1 VLFVKERIAP
11 EGAFA
16 AGNAGQSGFPIAFS
30 LSATYSFL
38 MDGTGPFNRLVSE
51 LSLDERAK
59 LLEKLRSQSSLLQ
72 SPLYEEVSDEPAEK
86 IEIRFNNLPW
96 YRRLWFRILSFFN
109 SRAPLKLFEDS
120 LMSRI
125 AKSVEE
131 TAPGFYNYQK
141 DLLLPKFQEMLA
153 YLRDGSR
160 FFYQALDASLNR
172 DKGGL
177 MVFLG
182 SLEMPDVHKLIQ
194 NSTDPAVLTE
204 QFPGIS
210 EVELRKK
217 THRAM
222 EEAVSTVSDEQR
234 NAMYYNARSLFC
246 LKQLSSFLFDR
257 MINAFIVDSAYGGSI
272 CPSASIRDQLLAL
285 NNILNSLKNPPP
297 MVLLS
302 SLFVFVLSEKEDE
315 PGFDIQIEMRK
326 LLSRAEASVE
336 AIRTFNKQVPLT
348 QLLRCMSRNM
358 DISPRNIGGGEDW
371 FVVYREHWKHLVDE
385 RFSAFIKNKKQRD
398 MQNSLRY
405 FLKGNSLKMLEN
417 AGSESDAAGVPV
429 KEAFCLSFLKT
440 FYTVVFMGEIN
451 KILRP
456 ILLDG
461 EFIKKENRTE
471 FAEYYNTII
480 KLEDLIRHFDRTLS
494 VSGDIGKR
502 YSQAKAEITSLPF
515 KRRKIQI
522 VLQEASKIAGEIIDQ
537 TRDAM
542 EGMMMVLGGIIKKS
556 ADEKYDSLA
565 NLVVFGKP
573 AAFFGGIQFC
583 ADKFRQAIRL
593 MDDITGIE
601 NAK

>member
-1 VLFVKERIAP
+1 MDET
-11 EGAFA
+11 GH
-16 AGNAGQSGFPIAFS
+16 FS
-30 LSATYSFL
+30 
-38 MDGTGPFNRLVSE
+38 RLVSE
-51 LSLDERAK
+51 LSLKERAR
-59 LLEKLRSQSSLLQ
+59 LLEKLRSQSTLLQ

-86 IEIRFNNLPW
+86 IEIRFNGLPW
-96 YRRLWFRILSFFN
+96 YRRLWFHVLSFFN
-109 SRAPLKLFEDS
+109 SRAPLKLFEDY

-125 AKSVEE
+125 ARSVEE
-131 TAPGFYNYQK
+131 AAPGFYNYQK
-141 DLLLPKFQEMLA
+141 DLLLPKFQEMLV

-160 FFYQALDASLNR
+160 FLYEALDSSFNR
-172 DKGGL
+172 DKGAL

-182 SLEMPDVHKLIQ
+182 SLEMPDIHGLIQ
-194 NSTDPAVLTE
+194 NNTDPAVLAE
-204 QFPGIS
+204 RFPGIS
-210 EVELRKK
+210 EAELRQKAY
-217 THRAM
+217 RAM
-222 EEAVSTVSDEQR
+222 EEAVSGVSDGQKSV
-234 NAMYYNARSLFC
+234 MYYNARSLFC

-257 MINAFIVDSAYGGSI
+257 MINAFIVDSAYHGSI

-285 NNILNSLKNPPP
+285 NNILTSLKDPPP
-297 MVLLS
+297 LTLLS
-302 SLFVFVLSEKEDE
+302 SLFVFVLSEKEDD

-326 LLSRAEASVE
+326 LLSRAEASIE
-336 AIRTFNKQVPLT
+336 AVRTFNKQVPLT

-371 FVVYREHWKHLVDE
+371 FAVYREHWKRLIDE
-385 RFSAFIKNKKQRD
+385 QFSVFIKNKKQND

-417 AGSESDAAGVPV
+417 MGSESNAAGVPV
-429 KEAFCLSFLKT
+429 REAFCLSFLKT

-480 KLEDLIRHFDRTLS
+480 KLEDLIQHFDQLLS
-494 VSGDIGKR
+494 PGGDIGKR

-522 VLQEASKIAGEIIDQ
+522 VLQEASKIARGIIDQ

-542 EGMMMVLGGIIKKS
+542 EGMMMILGGIIKKS
-556 ADEKYDSLA
+556 VDEKYDSLSNPA
-565 NLVVFGKP
+565 IFGRP
-573 AAFFGGIQFC
+573 AAFFDGLQSCIDQFRK
-583 ADKFRQAIRL
+583 ALRL
-593 MDDITGIE
+593 MGDIAGIE

>member
-1 VLFVKERIAP
+1 
-11 EGAFA
+11 
-16 AGNAGQSGFPIAFS
+16 
-30 LSATYSFL
+30 
-38 MDGTGPFNRLVSE
+38 MDGPGHFNRLVSE
-51 LSLDERAK
+51 LNLEERAK
-59 LLEKLRSQSSLLQ
+59 LLEKLRSQSSLSQ
-72 SPLYEEVSDEPAEK
+72 GPLYEEVSEEPAEK
-86 IEIRFNNLPW
+86 IEIRFSGLPW

-109 SRAPLKLFEDS
+109 SRAPLKLFEDH

-125 AKSVEE
+125 ARSLEE

-141 DLLLPKFQEMLA
+141 DLLLPKFLEMLV

-160 FFYQALDASLNR
+160 FFYQALDASFNR

-182 SLEMPDVHKLIQ
+182 SLEMPDVHKLLQ
-194 NSTDPAVLTE
+194 NNTDPAVLAE
-204 QFPGIS
+204 QFPDIS
-210 EVELRKK
+210 EIELRQKAHTALEK
-217 THRAM
+217 
-222 EEAVSTVSDEQR
+222 AVSAISDEQR
-234 NAMYYNARSLFC
+234 SVMYYDARSLFC

-257 MINAFIVDSAYGGSI
+257 MINAFIVDSASGGSI
-272 CPSASIRDQLLAL
+272 CPSGSIRDQLLAL
-285 NNILNSLKNPPP
+285 NNILNSLKESPP

-302 SLFVFVLSEKEDE
+302 SLFVFVLSEREDE

-326 LLSRAEASVE
+326 LLSKAEASIE
-336 AIRTFNKQVPLT
+336 TIRTFNKQVPLT
-348 QLLRCMSRNM
+348 LLLRCMSRDM

-371 FVVYREHWKHLVDE
+371 FVVYREHWKHLIDE
-385 RFSAFIKNKKQRD
+385 QFSVFTKNKKQRD

-417 AGSESDAAGVPV
+417 TNNESNAAGVPI

-440 FYTVVFMGEIN
+440 FYTIVFMGEIN

-461 EFIKKENRTE
+461 EFINKENRVE
-471 FAEYYNTII
+471 FAEHYNTII
-480 KLEDLIRHFDRTLS
+480 KLEDLIQHFDQLLS
-494 VSGDIGKR
+494 ISGDIGKR

-522 VLQEASKIAGEIIDQ
+522 VFQEASKIAAGIVDQ

-542 EGMMMVLGGIIKKS
+542 EGMILILGGIIKKS
-556 ADEKYDSLA
+556 VDEKYDSLA
-565 NLVVFGKP
+565 NLIVFGRP
-573 AAFFGGIQFC
+573 SAFFGNLQSCIDQFR
-583 ADKFRQAIRL
+583 KAIRL
-593 MDDITGIE
+593 MDDIARIE